1 MEKENIIENKLEV
14 VQTENHKEEF
24 SRKIHAKKIDLSGFI
39 SLNIIRFLFF
49 SLLLL
54 LFFILAKIVYEGIG
68 VISFEFIF
76 SEPRNNMTEGGIG
89 AALFG
94 TLIVTAMMVLF
105 AVPIGVF
112 SAIYLNEYATDSI
125 LTRIIR
131 ASVNNLAGVPSIVFG
146 LFGLGFF
153 ILFIGRTLDDVFQ
166 TGMLFGQP
174 ALLWAAAT
182 LAVLVLPIVIVST
195 LEALNSVPKSHR
207 EAAYGLGSTKW
218 QVIKNVVL
226 PQARPGI
233 LTGTIL
239 AISRGAG
246 ETAPILFLGV
256 AFFLPKLPITYLNLG
271 AFYIPMVNPAEQ
283 FMYLAYHIFILATQ
297 SANPTLT
304 KPLQYGTTL
313 VLIGLIFI
321 LNLTA
326 IIMRYRF
333 RKMLGKS

>member
-1 MEKENIIENKLEV
+1 MEDNSIQPVNKPDAV
-14 VQTENHKEEF
+14 F
-24 SRKIHAKKIDLSGFI
+24 GKKTLDIPGFI
-39 SLNIIRFLFF
+39 SLGIIKILFI

-54 LFFILAKIVYEGIG
+54 LFIILGKIIIEGVG
-68 VISFEFIF
+68 VISFDFLF
-76 SEPRNNMTEGGIG
+76 SSPRNNMTEGGIG
-89 AALFG
+89 PAIFG
-94 TLIVTAMMVLF
+94 TLVVTALMVVI
-105 AVPIGVF
+105 AVPVGVF
-112 SAIYLNEYATDSI
+112 SAIFLNEYSSDSI

-153 ILFIGRTLDDVFQ
+153 ILFVGKGMDQVLK
-166 TGMLFGQP
+166 TGLLFGQP
-174 ALLWAAAT
+174 ALLWASAT

-195 LEALNSVPKSHR
+195 LEALNSVPRSHR
-207 EAAYGLGSTKW
+207 EAAYGLGATRW
-218 QVIKNVVL
+218 QTIRNVVL

-246 ETAPILFLGV
+246 ETAPILFLGC
-256 AFFLPKLPITYLNLG
+256 AFFLPDLPVTYLNLG
-271 AFYIPMVNPAEQ
+271 IFYIPMINPAAQ

-304 KPLQYGTTL
+304 KPIQYGTTL
-313 VLIGLIFI
+313 VLIGLTVL

-326 IIMRYRF
+326 IIFRYRF
-333 RKMLGKS
+333 RKMLGKL